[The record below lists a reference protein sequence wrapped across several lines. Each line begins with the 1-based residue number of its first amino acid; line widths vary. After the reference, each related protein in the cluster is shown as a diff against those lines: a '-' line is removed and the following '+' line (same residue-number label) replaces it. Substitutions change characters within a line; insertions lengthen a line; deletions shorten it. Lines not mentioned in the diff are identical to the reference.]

1 MRDYAKYREDIKTTL
16 LIHMQNTCESYI
28 NDENKEKII
37 LWGNSEINHIEEM
50 KLIYNSFPEDR
61 KPNFITM
68 EDILR
73 YEKEMVLKK
82 DDAFT
87 LRLYELDNVVP
98 ITKNNKKQ
106 NGTYLWYKVESKNDF
121 AILNRAY
128 ENKLAEPKRFPE
140 IICIQL
146 SSIGMMEY
154 YASEML
160 QAEKIYWEQIGYEL
174 NFKPL

>member
-98 ITKNNKKQ
+98 ITKTIKNKMEHIYGIKL
-106 NGTYLWYKVESKNDF
+106 NLKM
-121 AILNRAY
+121 ILQ
-128 ENKLAEPKRFPE
+128 F
-140 IICIQL
+140 
-146 SSIGMMEY
+146 
-154 YASEML
+154 
-160 QAEKIYWEQIGYEL
+160 
-174 NFKPL
+174 